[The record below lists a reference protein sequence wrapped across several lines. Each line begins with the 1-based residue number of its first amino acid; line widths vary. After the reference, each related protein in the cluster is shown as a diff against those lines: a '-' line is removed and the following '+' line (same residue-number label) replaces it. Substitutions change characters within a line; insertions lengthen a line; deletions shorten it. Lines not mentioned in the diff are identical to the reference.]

1 MATTEKRAGK
11 TTAKITSKGQIT
23 IPKAVR
29 ERLGVGPGDR
39 LEFVI
44 EGDRIAVRP
53 IKRRGIMDFY
63 GIFPVDKAYDFKEE
77 RARAWEARARRLIG
91 ERPTDE

>member
-63 GIFPVDKAYDFKEE
+63 GIFPVDEAYDIAVE
-77 RARAWEARARRLIG
+77 RAYSRAVRAKRRVA
-91 ERPTDE
+91 EQTDDA